1 LSSRDSAGGSI
12 RIQGHD
18 VTLSSATVSAIGGT
32 TATAGGKGRIAAYY
46 ENTFSGGFTPGYL
59 EKDGTPDSIF
69 AYDFE
74 TGSLSGGPN
83 GQNPPGWIT
92 PTPQDDDLAA
102 SEAADY
108 WGDYG
113 LRTEID
119 DNGDLYVQDDTPDD
133 ETHYRARFYLHP
145 NGVSMTTTP
154 TPDVLDLFSGRD
166 NGTPVFHVQMQHTED
181 GYQLR
186 AGLQDSESSW
196 TETNWY
202 PIANNWTAVEVEY
215 QAAEADSS
223 LGLWLGGS
231 LKQTL
236 SHVDNDDHPI
246 TEVRLGAMGVE
257 SGTRGAIYFDDFE
270 SRRFS
275 LIGLLAGP
283 GILLFTHQ

>member
-1 LSSRDSAGGSI
+1 MSSKDSAGGSI

-59 EKDGTPDSIF
+59 EKDGTPDSLF

-145 NGVSMTTTP
+145 NGVSMTMTP

-181 GYQLR
+181 GYQVR
-186 AGLQDSESSW
+186 AGLMDNASNW